1 MSRKRDENIVTAR
14 IPVSSIALLLWQ
26 RKSLSLEFGRR
37 NLGTAGTRVKKMW
50 CRYRRF
56 TSFFTTRFT
65 ISGCLIY
72 GTHNLRLSELYF
84 ALLSQISHIRML
96 AFKEVEIVVKL
107 FSRAYCYLFYLL
119 SGILL
124 SSEQKSW
131 EIFGKIQNIESNCI
145 LLNYSIENY
154 DD

>member
-26 RKSLSLEFGRR
+26 RKSRCLWSSAEETA
-37 NLGTAGTRVKKMW
+37 GTAGTRVKKMVQISSV
-50 CRYRRF
+50 YN
-56 TSFFTTRFT
+56 SFFTTRFT

-131 EIFGKIQNIESNCI
+131 EIFGKI
-145 LLNYSIENY
+145 
-154 DD
+154 